1 MSIPEEYL
9 YNARFTASAS
19 IYSPSVDEQHEVRA
33 SLDQM
38 KELLPAGIDPEQDLD
53 IVYIVGNL
61 AVGGVVNL
69 NDDAVTLDDMLSM
82 YRRFERRQCN
92 VEHNRANIVGYI
104 VKAGLSELGTNRLI
118 TEDEA
123 RTAGRPFNIVTV
135 AAVWKVANK
144 DLCDYILQAGAPGS
158 PDKDALSL
166 SFEVGFNEYS
176 VVIMP
181 PDTTDLR
188 DATMMVAPDS
198 PDFDRYNRMLRINKG
213 SGKVG
218 KTGQRVARVLQG
230 SLAPLGQGIV
240 TIPAAAVKGI
250 APILEPSDSAAPDA
264 TPSTEATLDDQPD
277 SESRADQVYITS
289 TSPLL
294 MHITK
299 ANRVKIPAGLMEKAK
314 SLNYP
319 KADVTLSDGRVLKGI
334 TVFSGEEL
342 DLDAQLNDLQGVVI
356 TDMNP
361 QMPPQIDDSPV
372 VHPHIDDVFPTKD
385 PLGRA
390 DDIKQEVIKH
400 FDQNRPYTDA
410 GVVEHL
416 EAAARAL
423 SIITDVSSVSPLTT
437 NPHQSPLPMKLE
449 DLKQLEAKVKTATK
463 PEEITEAFANVSLF
477 AQEIMKASEE
487 YSKAAD
493 KAKMDKDEA
502 DKTVEA
508 MKTELAA
515 AKETLKELKDAKA
528 SAEAEASFQNR
539 MTVMASEVEMDDDAR
554 AFVAEDVRACVDDA
568 AFAKYLTKAKK
579 LMKAKV
585 NSKTADD
592 KHGSQGKDADP
603 KMGKHTVDTQNDD
616 AACAAAK
623 TAIASAVANPVDTL
637 NVDPLGGT
645 AIAATES
652 TFEQYKKA
660 FAGLVSIGGR
670 SLKDITAEKAV
681 K

>member
-1 MSIPEEYL
+1 MSTPGEYL

-19 IYSPSVDEQHEVRA
+19 IYSPSVDERHEARA

-38 KELLPAGIDPEQDLD
+38 KELLPAGIDPATDMDL
-53 IVYIVGNL
+53 IYIVGNL

-69 NDDAVTLDDMLSM
+69 NDDAVTLDDMLAM
-82 YRRFERRQCN
+82 YTRFERRQCN
-92 VEHNRANIVGYI
+92 VEHNRAKIVGHI
-104 VKAGLSELGTNRLI
+104 IKAGLSEMGTNRLI
-118 TEDEA
+118 TPDEA
-123 RTAGRPFNIVTV
+123 RAAGRPFNIATV
-135 AAVWKVANK
+135 AVVYKVADK

-176 VVIMP
+176 IAVLP

-188 DATMMVAPDS
+188 DATATISPDS

-250 APILEPSDSAAPDA
+250 APILEASDSAALDIAP
-264 TPSTEATLDDQPD
+264 PTEAVMDDQPD
-277 SESRADQVYITS
+277 PESRADQVYITS

-361 QMPPQIDDSPV
+361 QMAPQIDDSPV
-372 VHPHIDDVFPTKD
+372 VHPHIDDTFPTKD

-410 GVVEHL
+410 TLLTDEL
-416 EAAARAL
+416 KA
-423 SIITDVSSVSPLTT
+423 SIISSLSSVSPLTT
-437 NPHQSPLPMKLE
+437 NPNQSPSMKLE

-493 KAKMDKDEA
+493 KAKSDKDEA

-508 MKTELAA
+508 MKTELAE
-515 AKETLKELKDAKA
+515 AKKTLQELKDAKA

-539 MTVMASEVEMDDDAR
+539 MTVMASEVEMDDEAR

-568 AFAKYLTKAKK
+568 AFAKFLAKSK
-579 LMKAKV
+579 KIMKSKNA
-585 NSKTADD
+585 KTADD

-603 KMGKHTVDTQNDD
+603 KVGKHTVDTQNDD
-616 AACAAAK
+616 ATAAAK
-623 TAIASAVANPVDTL
+623 TAIASAQANPVDGL
-637 NVDPLGGT
+637 NIDPMAGT
-645 AIAATES
+645 AVAPES

-670 SLKDITAEKAV
+670 SLKDLTAGETV